1 MAPARDGWAPINFQ
15 GSRWFCVGSGQAF
28 SYQPARFPVLITTCR
43 LLSIYRLIDNERKPI
58 KTRFYAV
65 MLYERYL

>member
-1 MAPARDGWAPINFQ
+1 MAPARDGWAPINLQ
-15 GSRWFCVGSGQAF
+15 GSPWFSVGSGQAF
-28 SYQPARFPVLITTCR
+28 TYQPARFPVLITTCR
-43 LLSIYRLIDNERKPI
+43 LQIERKPI